1 MPIIYTYPSAT
12 PTADDLILISDVSA
26 TNPTK
31 ATRKCTVGDLVSLVG
46 ALVPGGGTVTSVGL
60 DFQSTGLT
68 TSGGASQTITTA
80 GVFTVA
86 GTLVAANGGT
96 GNASYAVG
104 DILYASGATTLSKLT
119 FASAPVGNGDVL
131 TLAGGVPTWATSTV
145 APVTSVSVIA
155 PGTQAATNPI
165 VVTPTTGLVTIQ
177 SLAYDGGTK
186 AGHVPGTSGGDVT
199 KYLNGGGAF
208 TVPPDTNTTYP
219 AMTNASLGLGKLR
232 YLVGATPAA
241 NAQSTTAN
249 RTYGVTANGSDQLV
263 VNVPW
268 TGAENKVNYD
278 GQLAFRGGTSGTY
291 IPNVART
298 AQYWVS
304 GEKVYMEFFMSWSTA
319 HGCVGT
325 MIMTDLPLTA
335 ISPLG
340 ATNEQGSVVVT
351 VNDGTGTGL
360 TTGAPT
366 TGRCGVTGGN
376 EIIFRSHNG
385 TSGVLFDSLWANL
398 NGDHVGN
405 YILAGTASW
414 FINS

>member
-31 ATRKCTVGDLVSLVG
+31 ATRKCTVGDIVSLVG
-46 ALVPGGGTVTSVGL
+46 SLVPGGGTVTSVGL
-60 DFQSTGLT
+60 DFQTTGLT
-68 TSGGASQTITTA
+68 TSGGTSQTITTT

-86 GTLVAANGGT
+86 GTLNANFGGT
-96 GNASYAVG
+96 GQNSYAQG
-104 DILYASGATTLSKLT
+104 NILYYDSTPADLEKLAIGGA
-119 FASAPVGNGDVL
+119 GQVL
-131 TLAGGVPTWATSTV
+131 TVAGGLPTWATPTV
-145 APVTSVSVIA
+145 APVTSVAAIA

-165 VVTPTTGLVTIQ
+165 VVTPTTGVVTVQ
-177 SLAYDGGTK
+177 SLAYAGGTK
-186 AGHVPGTSGGDVT
+186 AGHVPGTSGDVAT
-199 KYLNGGGAF
+199 VYLNGIGTF
-208 TVPPDTNTTYP
+208 STPPDTNTTYS
-219 AMTNASLGLGKLR
+219 AMTNADFGVGKLR
-232 YLVGATPAA
+232 YTVGATPTA

-249 RTYGVTANGSDQLV
+249 RTYGVTAYADQLV

-291 IPNVART
+291 IPNIART

-325 MIMTDLPLTA
+325 MIMTNLPLTA

-351 VNDGTGTGL
+351 VNDGTGLGL

-414 FINS
+414 FINSI

>member
-1 MPIIYTYPSAT
+1 
-12 PTADDLILISDVSA
+12 
-26 TNPTK
+26 
-31 ATRKCTVGDLVSLVG
+31 
-46 ALVPGGGTVTSVGL
+46 
-60 DFQSTGLT
+60 
-68 TSGGASQTITTA
+68 
-80 GVFTVA
+80 
-86 GTLVAANGGT
+86 
-96 GNASYAVG
+96 
-104 DILYASGATTLSKLT
+104 
-119 FASAPVGNGDVL
+119 
-131 TLAGGVPTWATSTV
+131 
-145 APVTSVSVIA
+145 
-155 PGTQAATNPI
+155 
-165 VVTPTTGLVTIQ
+165 
-177 SLAYDGGTK
+177 
-186 AGHVPGTSGGDVT
+186 
-199 KYLNGGGAF
+199 
-208 TVPPDTNTTYP
+208 
-219 AMTNASLGLGKLR
+219 MTNADFGVGKLR
-232 YLVGATPAA
+232 YTVGATPTA

-249 RTYGVTANGSDQLV
+249 RTYGVTAYADQLV

-291 IPNVART
+291 IPNIART

-325 MIMTDLPLTA
+325 MIMTNLPLTA

-351 VNDGTGTGL
+351 VNDGTGLGL

-414 FINS
+414 FINSI